1 MPATTTVR
9 REVRAKIAEWLVN
22 TSKAENA
29 IAGEIASS
37 VTTTTIQERRLARI
51 SGSLATLTDVL
62 RLIDGGEL
70 ND

>member
-9 REVRAKIAEWLVN
+9 REVRAKIEEWLVN

-37 VTTTTIQERRLARI
+37 VTTTTLQERRLART